1 MTIFHREH
9 LVNASRLL
17 ERDEPKASG
26 LLGCPVHHDDRVIND
41 SKRTEILAKFSVVDG
56 VWQATD
62 KDFPVAHVLTFRGS
76 VGILT
81 PSLLILLALASFG
94 WSIFRPVLR
103 TICVSNILDLGMIRF
118 LNGLCACLDR
128 NW

>member
-1 MTIFHREH
+1 MTFFHREH
-9 LVNASRLL
+9 FVNACRLL
-17 ERDEPKASG
+17 ERDESKASG

-62 KDFPVAHVLTFRGS
+62 KDSPVAHVLTFRGS

-94 WSIFRPVLR
+94 WSIFRPV
-103 TICVSNILDLGMIRF
+103 F
-118 LNGLCACLDR
+118 
-128 NW
+128 